1 MINKFTVFLLIFITV
16 LGCKEKSN
24 KDISDPTDSFESSF
38 KENLKKEND
47 LEDEILFD
55 EKSKIYTNKLYNIS
69 MDFPDHWEVDMGTT
83 ENSLVRGIERDS
95 GIAFIVIP
103 IELKKDSRQY
113 KLQNQLIDVYE
124 SDQKMYEKVMS
135 DNIERMTGEKI
146 LSYETEKSFI
156 KNQPSI
162 KSRYK
167 TIIRDLD
174 VEYEMTTVTHN
185 FWKAPY
191 SYTLSLSLP
200 SVWYEENPKKYD
212 WLYSNFF
219 FTKY

>member
-1 MINKFTVFLLIFITV
+1 
-16 LGCKEKSN
+16 
-24 KDISDPTDSFESSF
+24 
-38 KENLKKEND
+38 
-47 LEDEILFD
+47 
-55 EKSKIYTNKLYNIS
+55 
-69 MDFPDHWEVDMGTT
+69 MGTS

-95 GIAFIVIP
+95 GITFIVVP

-124 SDQKMYEKVMS
+124 SDQKMYEQVMS
-135 DNIERMTGEKI
+135 DNLEKMTGKKI

-167 TIIRDLD
+167 TIMRDLD

-200 SVWYEENPKKYD
+200 SVWYEENPMKYD

-219 FTKY
+219 FTKN